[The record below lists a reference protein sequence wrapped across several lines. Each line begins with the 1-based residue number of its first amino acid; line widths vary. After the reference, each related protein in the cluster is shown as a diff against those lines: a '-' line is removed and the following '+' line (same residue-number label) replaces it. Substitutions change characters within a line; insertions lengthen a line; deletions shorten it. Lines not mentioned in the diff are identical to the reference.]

1 MSQRAAWQLERF
13 GFTEVHDFVVGKAH
27 WLASGRPT
35 ARTEPVKRVGDHL
48 TTDVA
53 TVGVDAAVADARTA
67 LVAHGADRIVVTNQ
81 GGVVLGTIGAPAL
94 DAVTAAT
101 PVADVMTVGPT
112 TIRPDQNPTEVAER
126 MRHHDVA
133 ALIVTA
139 PTGVLLG
146 LFLAN
151 ADAD

>member
-13 GFTEVHDFVVGKAH
+13 GFTEVHDFVVGKAN

-35 ARTEPVKRVGDHL
+35 ERTKPVERVGDHL

-53 TVGVDAAVADARTA
+53 TVDVHDTVADARTA
-67 LVAHGADRIVVTNQ
+67 LAAHGGDRVVVTNAD
-81 GGVVLGTIGAPAL
+81 GVVLGMIGPAAL
-94 DAVTAAT
+94 DVVTAAT

-112 TIRPDQNPTEVAER
+112 TIRPDEHPAEVAER
-126 MRHHDVA
+126 MGRHDVA

-151 ADAD
+151 ADTD

>member
-1 MSQRAAWQLERF
+1 MVAALGNRAGA
-13 GFTEVHDFVVGKAH
+13 GGD
-27 WLASGRPT
+27 
-35 ARTEPVKRVGDHL
+35 RV
-48 TTDVA
+48 
-53 TVGVDAAVADARTA
+53 
-67 LVAHGADRIVVTNQ
+67 VVTNQ
-81 GGVVLGTIGAPAL
+81 GGIVLGTIGAAAL

-126 MRHHDVA
+126 MRRHDVA